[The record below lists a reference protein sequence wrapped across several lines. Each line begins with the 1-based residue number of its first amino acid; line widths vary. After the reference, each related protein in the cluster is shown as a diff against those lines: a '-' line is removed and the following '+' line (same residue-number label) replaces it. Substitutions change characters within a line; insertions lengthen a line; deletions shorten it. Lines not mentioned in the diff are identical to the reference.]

1 MSRRDRWKSA
11 NEMGIDTWRHA
22 RRLGRTAAE
31 RIALFNV
38 AMERRERHG
47 ARALR
52 ANAKRRGTFIKGDD
66 VASTEL
72 APVVFLH
79 LDAER
84 AGAGS
89 AVVGRDGGKHAGL
102 VDAGPA
108 PPDLVR
114 VQASAGQQRLAG
126 LRIGVVLQLVGLGVA
141 DQAAS
146 SVLVLQRPRV
156 GQLVRDREPR
166 VDVGSAGIASAT
178 TSKPLPS
185 ILSST

>member
-1 MSRRDRWKSA
+1 
-11 NEMGIDTWRHA
+11 MGIDTWRHA

-52 ANAKRRGTFIKGDD
+52 ANAKKAGTFIKGDD

-72 APVVFLH
+72 VPVVLLH

-89 AVVGRDGGKHAGL
+89 AIVGRDGGEHAGFCRC
-102 VDAGPA
+102 G
-108 PPDLVR
+108 
-114 VQASAGQQRLAG
+114 
-126 LRIGVVLQLVGLGVA
+126 
-141 DQAAS
+141 
-146 SVLVLQRPRV
+146 
-156 GQLVRDREPR
+156 
-166 VDVGSAGIASAT
+166 ASAT
-178 TSKPLPS
+178 
-185 ILSST
+185 